1 MPSCH
6 RSRRSRRSRR
16 AAVALSVAGL
26 AALGSIGLAPAAN
39 ASAPDTPHV
48 ASIVSVSSSA
58 FTVAVRP
65 TARARG
71 YVLYASTVHADLFG
85 DKVKKAYRS
94 HLTAS
99 RHVTVRGL
107 PYTSKPYYYRVEA
120 FNGPS
125 HRWEPPSWQ
134 SVGLRPAT
142 PTSLQAH
149 AGASGTYLTWRSRSV
164 TGFQIEWATDSAMT
178 AGRQVVTVRGRST
191 TQYTPFGLTKGRRY
205 YFRVRAL
212 TQHTPSS
219 WTGQVTAVAQVAQ
232 QPMTLMT
239 YNVLENTLAGT
250 SEGGQTIPEWTARQ
264 PAAVALIQKADPDV
278 IAVEEAAAWVGTPEG
293 LGGTRQVDALQH
305 ALGDYSLAETEI
317 PPSQHHYRRLGDY
330 ILYKTAD
337 WRAVGSG
344 GHWSIGDNHWGVYQ
358 ELQNRA
364 TGARVIVVCTHTIPT
379 RGVTADNTREKETHT
394 LISQAQSLAKSAGL
408 PLVYAG
414 DFNSEPVNHH
424 PDGPGVAMAQAHMT
438 DAHDVAAH
446 LVNDKYNSQNQYLRT
461 PPKAHSMVDRVFVP
475 NGVGV
480 ESHAVDLTLSH
491 GKFVGVMPSDH
502 NPVTV
507 RLWYPY

>member
-1 MPSCH
+1 MPA
-6 RSRRSRRSRR
+6 SRTRGVRRV
-16 AAVALSVAGL
+16 AVALSVAGL
-26 AALGSIGLAPAAN
+26 AALGSITLAPAAE

-48 ASIVSVSSSA
+48 AGIVSATHSA

-71 YVLYASTVHADLFG
+71 FVLYASTVHANLFG

-94 HLTAS
+94 RLTAS

-107 PYTSKPYYYRVEA
+107 PYTAKAYYYRVEA

-125 HRWEPPSWQ
+125 HRWEPPSWH
-134 SVGLRPAT
+134 SIGLRPAR
-142 PTSLQAH
+142 PTSLQIH
-149 AGASGTYLTWRSRSV
+149 AGSDGTYLSWHSGAV
-164 TGFQIEWATDSAMT
+164 TGFQIERATDSTMT
-178 AGRQVVTVRGRST
+178 AGRQIVTVRRQAT
-191 TQYTPFGLTKGRRY
+191 TRYSPYGLTKGQSY

-219 WTGQVTAVAQVAQ
+219 WTAPVTARAQVAQ
-232 QPMTLMT
+232 QPMTVMT
-239 YNVLENTLAGT
+239 YNVLENNLAGT
-250 SEGGQTIPEWTARQ
+250 SEGGQTIPLWPARQ
-264 PAAVALIQKADPDV
+264 PAAVALIRKAAPDV
-278 IAVEEAAAWVGTPEG
+278 IAVEEAAAWVGMPEG
-293 LGGTRQVDALQH
+293 LGGTRQIDALEQ
-305 ALGDYSLAETEI
+305 ALGDYSLAETET
-317 PPSQHHYRRLGDY
+317 PPTQHHYRRLGDY

-337 WRAVGSG
+337 WRAIGAG
-344 GHWSIGDNHWGVYQ
+344 GHWFIGDNHWGVYQ
-358 ELQNRA
+358 ELQNRS

-379 RGVTADNTREKETHT
+379 RGVTADDTRLQETQT
-394 LISQAQSLAKSAGL
+394 LIDQAQSLAKSAGV

-414 DFNSEPVNHH
+414 DFNSEPVSHH
-424 PDGPGVAMAQAHMT
+424 PDGPGVAMAAAQMT

-446 LVNDKYNSQNQYLRT
+446 LVNDKYNSHNQYLRT
-461 PPKAHSMVDRVFVP
+461 PPKAHSMVDRIFVP

-480 ESHAVDLTLSH
+480 ESHAVVLTLSH